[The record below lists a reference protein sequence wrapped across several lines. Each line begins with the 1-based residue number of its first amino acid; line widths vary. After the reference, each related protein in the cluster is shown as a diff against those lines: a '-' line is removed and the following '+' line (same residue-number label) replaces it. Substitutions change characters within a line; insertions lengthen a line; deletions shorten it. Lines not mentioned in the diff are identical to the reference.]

1 MNALTGT
8 GHLVRLVLRR
18 DRVRLAFW
26 VLGTPLLTAAL
37 AASVAGI
44 YTGERDRITYAT
56 TAAASLVARAFNGP
70 VAGPSMGSVVFAES
84 YLTLAVLTALLST
97 FTVVRHTR
105 QNEETG
111 RSELLG
117 ASVLGRYAPLTA
129 ALLVTVAA
137 NLLTAALLALALVG
151 ADLPPGGSVATGAAI
166 ATVGISFAAVAAVT
180 AQLSGTSRGANALAA
195 AVVGV
200 AFVLRAAGD
209 VFGAATPD
217 GLRVVSAW
225 PAWLSPLGWATQ
237 VRPYG
242 GERWWVLLLPAALL
256 VAATVAAYLLTNRR
270 DLGAGLLATRRGPA
284 RAPRGL
290 LGPFGLAWRL
300 QRAALLGWA
309 VGVAVLGFGMGLAAD
324 EVENMIGENAAA
336 AEAISQLG
344 GGANL
349 VDAYLTAM
357 IGIFAL
363 TIGAYVVQAV
373 LRTRTEETDGTLE
386 ALLATAVSRPRWL
399 AGHLATAVLGAVG
412 LMVLAG
418 VTTGFGYAT
427 VAGDPVGRVTELT
440 GAALVRTPALL
451 VLAGV
456 VVLFFGLLPRVAVPL
471 SWATLTV
478 FLLFGQLG
486 AVLDLPSA
494 VLDLSP
500 YTHVPALPS
509 AELTVLPLAVL
520 SGVAVVLLAVGMA
533 GFRRRDLAG

>member
-8 GHLVRLVLRR
+8 GSLVRLVLRR

-44 YTGERDRITYAT
+44 YAGERDRTTYAT

-70 VAGPSMGSVVFAES
+70 VAGPSMGAVVFAES

-137 NLLTAALLALALVG
+137 NLLTAALLALALAG
-151 ADLPPGGSVATGAAI
+151 ADLPFGGSVATGAAV

-209 VFGAATPD
+209 VLGTATPD

-237 VRPYG
+237 IRPYG
-242 GERWWVLLLPAALL
+242 GERWWVLLLPTALL
-256 VAATVAAYLLTNRR
+256 VAAIAAAHLLTNRR

-290 LGPFGLAWRL
+290 LSPFGLAWRL

-399 AGHLATAVLGAVG
+399 VGHLATAVLGAVG

-418 VTTGFGYAT
+418 VTTGLGYAT

-520 SGVAVVLLAVGMA
+520 SGVAVVLLAVGVA

>member
-1 MNALTGT
+1 MSALTGT
-8 GHLVRLVLRR
+8 GRLVRLAVRR
-18 DRVRLAFW
+18 DRVRLVFW

-37 AASVAGI
+37 AASVAGL
-44 YTGERDRITYAT
+44 YAGERDRLTYAT

-70 VAGPSMGSVVFAES
+70 IAGPSMGAVVFAES

-111 RSELLG
+111 RAELLG

-137 NLLTAALLALALVG
+137 NLLTAALVALALVG
-151 ADLPPGGSVATGAAI
+151 ADLPAGGSVATAAAI
-166 ATVGISFAAVAAVT
+166 ATVGVSFAAVAAVT

-195 AVVGV
+195 ATVGV

-209 VFGAATPD
+209 VFGDASPD

-256 VAATVAAYLLTNRR
+256 VAATVAAYLLTSRR

-290 LGPFGLAWRL
+290 LSPVGLAWRL

-309 VGVAVLGFGMGLAAD
+309 VGVALLGFGLGLAAD
-324 EVENMIGENAAA
+324 EVENMVGENAAA

-373 LRTRTEETDGTLE
+373 LRARAEESDGTLE
-386 ALLATAVSRPRWL
+386 VVLAAAVSRPRWL
-399 AGHLATAVLGAVG
+399 AGHLSTAVLGATG
-412 LMVLAG
+412 LLLLAG
-418 VTTGFGYAT
+418 ATTGLGYAT
-427 VAGDPVGRVTELT
+427 VAGDPVGRVGELT
-440 GAALVRTPALL
+440 GAALVRVPALL

-456 VVLFFGLLPRVAVPL
+456 VVLFFGLAPRAVASL
-471 SWATLTV
+471 SWATLIV

-486 AVLDLPSA
+486 AVLDLPQP

-500 YTHVPALPS
+500 YTHVPALP
-509 AELTVLPLAVL
+509 AAGFTALPLAVL
-520 SGVAVVLLAVGMA
+520 TGVAVLLLAAGA
-533 GFRRRDLAG
+533 TGFRRRDVPS

>member
-1 MNALTGT
+1 MSALTGT

-18 DRVRLAFW
+18 DRIRLAFW
-26 VLGTPLLTAAL
+26 LVGTPLLTAAL

-44 YTGERDRITYAT
+44 YAGERDRIGYAT

-70 VAGPSMGSVVFAES
+70 VGGPSLGSVVFAES

-97 FTVVRHTR
+97 FAVVRHTR

-111 RSELLG
+111 RAELLG
-117 ASVLGRYAPLTA
+117 AAVLGRYASLTA

-137 NLLTAALLALALVG
+137 NLLTAALVALALVG
-151 ADLPPGGSVATGAAI
+151 AGLPAGGSVATAAAV

-200 AFVLRAAGD
+200 AFALRAAGD
-209 VFGAATPD
+209 VFGDITPD

-237 VRPYG
+237 IRPYDH
-242 GERWWVLLLPAALL
+242 ERWWVLLLPAALL
-256 VAATVAAYLLTNRR
+256 AVAALAAYLLTNRR
-270 DLGAGLLATRRGPA
+270 DLGAGLLAIRRGPA
-284 RAPRGL
+284 VAPRGL
-290 LGPFGLAWRL
+290 LSPFGLAWRL

-309 VGVAVLGFGMGLAAD
+309 VGVAVLGFAMGLAAD
-324 EVENMIGENAAA
+324 EVQNMIGENAAA
-336 AEAISQLG
+336 AEAIGQLG

-357 IGIFAL
+357 LGIFAL
-363 TIGAYVVQAV
+363 TIGAYVVQSV

-386 ALLATAVSRPRWL
+386 ALLATPVGRPRWL
-399 AGHLATAVLGAVG
+399 AGHLATTVLGATG

-418 VTTGFGYAT
+418 VSTGAGYAT
-427 VAGDPVGRVTELT
+427 VAGDPVGRIGELT
-440 GAALVRTPALL
+440 GAALVRVPALL

-456 VVLFFGLLPRVAVPL
+456 VVLFFGLLPRAAVPL
-471 SWATLTV
+471 SWATLIV
-478 FLLFGQLG
+478 FLLLGQLG
-486 AVLDLPSA
+486 AVLELPQ
-494 VLDLSP
+494 VMLDLSP
-500 YTHVPALPS
+500 YTHVPALP
-509 AELTVLPLAVL
+509 ATDLTVLPLAVL
-520 SGVAVVLLAVGMA
+520 TGIAVLLLAAGLA
-533 GFRRRDLAG
+533 GFRRRDLTG

>member
-8 GHLVRLVLRR
+8 GRLVWLVLRR

-44 YTGERDRITYAT
+44 YAGEQDRITYAT

-97 FTVVRHTR
+97 FTLVRHTR

-137 NLLTAALLALALVG
+137 NLFTAALLALALVG

-166 ATVGISFAAVAAVT
+166 ATVGISFAALAAVT

-195 AVVGV
+195 AIVGV

-209 VFGAATPD
+209 VLGTATPD
-217 GLRVVSAW
+217 GLRVASAW
-225 PAWLSPLGWATQ
+225 PVWLSPLGWATQ

-256 VAATVAAYLLTNRR
+256 VVATVAAYLLTNRR
-270 DLGAGLLATRRGPA
+270 DLGAGMLATRRGPA

-290 LGPFGLAWRL
+290 LSPFGLAWRL

-324 EVENMIGENAAA
+324 EVESMIGENAAA
-336 AEAISQLG
+336 AEAITQLG

-418 VTTGFGYAT
+418 VTTGLGYAT

-509 AELTVLPLAVL
+509 ADLTVLPLAVL
-520 SGVAVVLLAVGMA
+520 SGVAVLLLAVGVA